1 MGLHEDLDALLGIQD
16 TDGYGK
22 LRDRLVDADDCLL
35 ESLVTLR
42 KQKRLT
48 QEEVAL
54 RMGRSKTAVSNFER
68 LGSDPHLSTIRRY
81 AAAIGALVTHQVR
94 DYDIWRMTSTEPLT
108 LTFRHLNSAEGKER
122 PKAAPA
128 AGMHWKSMSSLDWT
142 ACDA

>member
-1 MGLHEDLDALLGIQD
+1 MGLHEDLDTLLGIRD
-16 TDGYGK
+16 TDEYGT
-22 LRDRLVDADDCLL
+22 LRDRLADADDCLL
-35 ESLVTLR
+35 EELVTLR

-94 DYDIWRMTSTEPLT
+94 DYDIWRMTHTEPLT
-108 LTFRHLNSAEGKER
+108 LTFRHLNTAEVKER
-122 PKAAPA
+122 PKATPA
-128 AGMHWKSMSSLDWT
+128 GGMHWTSLCLPDLT
-142 ACDA
+142 ASNV